1 MAKQTSFFSSI
12 SRLYPHVRP
21 IIPRLVMGL
30 LCALLASV
38 VALTIPQVLRV
49 LVNESLEPGGS
60 ADAVWTASL
69 VILGLGIAE
78 AGLVALRRQFVIN
91 PATTV
96 ETRMRVSLYGHL
108 QDLTVSFHDRWG
120 SGQLLSRAMTDL
132 NFLRRWMA
140 FGAIML
146 VVTTLTVVIG
156 VVVMFAMSWQLAL
169 IFLAAAVPIM
179 IYGFRFRTRFSK
191 VARRS
196 QDQAG
201 DLATTVEESV
211 HGIRVLKAFG
221 RSREALENF
230 NEQAEEL
237 RQTEIAK
244 AKHLAT
250 FSLVVTLLPELALGA
265 GLVVGIMLASTGELS
280 IGALVA
286 FFATA
291 AVIAAPVEFCGMLLA
306 MALTAKTAVDRHFEV
321 MDSVNTITSP
331 DQPRRPAELKGALS
345 FNNATFA
352 YEDAPDKPILK
363 DISLDIRPGETMAL
377 VGITGSGK
385 SALLQLV
392 PRLYDVT
399 AGSITIDGVDLR
411 EFSVEDLRTVVA
423 VAFEDTTLFSSSV
436 RDNVLLGA
444 PAGLPAE
451 APRGGPRGGARRR
464 PGPLRLLPP
473 GRAGHPDRRG
483 GAQPL
488 RRPAAAH
495 RPGPR
500 HRRPAQGAGPG
511 RSAVRP
517 GRPHRGT
524 RRDRL
529 REVLA
534 DTTTLIVAH
543 RPSTVALADRVALLE
558 DGRITAVGTHA
569 ELLAAEPP
577 LPLRDRQPRPG
588 TAGPGLRTAGL
599 RTVRPQR
606 RGGFPMS
613 SATFGTANED
623 NAHLSK
629 SESKTVRRR
638 SLALLR
644 LPDPPGPPAVLAD
657 HRRRRAVP
665 GRPRRRA
672 GADRLRHRP
681 RPAGPERRRQ
691 PPAGAHRRRLPGRRR
706 RHGRA
711 SPPCT

>member
-1 MAKQTSFFSSI
+1 MAKQTSFFRSI

-21 IIPRLVMGL
+21 IIPRLLMGL
-30 LCALLASV
+30 ISALLASL

-49 LVNESLEPGGS
+49 LINTSLKPGGA
-60 ADAVWTASL
+60 ADAVWSAAV
-69 VILGLGIAE
+69 VILILGIAE

-96 ETRMRVSLYGHL
+96 EARMRVSLYGHL
-108 QDLTVSFHDRWG
+108 QNLTVSFHDRWG

-156 VVVMFAMSWQLAL
+156 IVVMFSMSWQLAL

-179 IYGFRFRTRFSK
+179 AYSFRFRTRFSK

-244 AKHLAT
+244 AKHQAAFT
-250 FSLVVTLLPELALGA
+250 MVVTLLPELALGS
-265 GLVVGIMLASTGELS
+265 GLVVGVMLCASGQLS

-291 AVIAAPVEFCGMLLA
+291 AVIATPVEFSGMLLA
-306 MALTAKTAVDRHFEV
+306 MALTAKTAIDRHFEV

-331 DQPRRPAELKGALS
+331 SAPHTPTQLKGALT
-345 FNNATFA
+345 FTNATFA
-352 YEDAPDKPILK
+352 FEDAPDKPILK
-363 DISLDIRPGETMAL
+363 DINLEVRPGETMAL

-385 SALLQLV
+385 SALIQLV

-399 AGSITIDGVDLR
+399 DGSITIDGIDLR
-411 EFSVEDLRTVVA
+411 EFDVDALRRVVG

-444 PAGLPAE
+444 PDRTEEALDEALDVAQAHFAYSLPQGVDTLIGEEGLSLSGGQRQRIAL
-451 APRGGPRGGARRR
+451 ARAIAARPRVLVLDD
-464 PGPLRLLPP
+464 PL
-473 GRAGHPDRRG
+473 
-483 GAQPL
+483 
-488 RRPAAAH
+488 
-495 RPGPR
+495 
-500 HRRPAQGAGPG
+500 
-511 RSAVRP
+511 SALDV
-517 GRPHRGT
+517 HT
-524 RRDRL
+524 EELVETRL
-529 REVLA
+529 RAVLK

-558 DGRITAVGTHA
+558 AGRIAAVGTHTDLLAHNPHYRYVIASLDQEPRDLDSEMA
-569 ELLAAEPP
+569 ELDEAADAQSGDFI
-577 LPLRDRQPRPG
+577 R
-588 TAGPGLRTAGL
+588 
-599 RTVRPQR
+599 
-606 RGGFPMS
+606 
-613 SATFGTANED
+613 
-623 NAHLSK
+623 
-629 SESKTVRRR
+629 
-638 SLALLR
+638 
-644 LPDPPGPPAVLAD
+644 
-657 HRRRRAVP
+657 
-665 GRPRRRA
+665 
-672 GADRLRHRP
+672 
-681 RPAGPERRRQ
+681 
-691 PPAGAHRRRLPGRRR
+691 
-706 RHGRA
+706 
-711 SPPCT
+711 

>member
-1 MAKQTSFFSSI
+1 MAKQTSFFRSI

-49 LVNESLEPGGS
+49 LVNESLTPGGAS
-60 ADAVWTASL
+60 DAVWTAAV
-69 VILGLGIAE
+69 VILVLGIAE

-156 VVVMFAMSWQLAL
+156 IVVMFSMSWQLAL
-169 IFLAAAVPIM
+169 IFLAAAAPIM
-179 IYGFRFRTRFSK
+179 AYGFRFRTRFSK

-237 RQTEIAK
+237 RQTEIVK
-244 AKHLAT
+244 AKHQAT
-250 FSLVVTLLPELALGA
+250 FTMVVTLLPELALGA
-265 GLVVGIMLASTGELS
+265 GLVVGVMLCASGQLS

-291 AVIAAPVEFCGMLLA
+291 AVIATPVEFSGMLLA
-306 MALTAKTAVDRHFEV
+306 MALTAKSAVDRHFEV

-331 DQPRRPAELKGALS
+331 PEPRTPSLLLGALS

-352 YEDAPDKPILK
+352 FEDAPDKPILTN
-363 DISLDIRPGETMAL
+363 INLDVRPGETMAL

-385 SALLQLV
+385 SALIQLV

-399 AGSITIDGVDLR
+399 DGSITIDRVDLR
-411 EFSVEDLRTVVA
+411 EFDVDGLRRVVG

-444 PAGLPAE
+444 PDRSEEALDEALDVAQAHFAYSLPEGVDTLIGEEGLSLSGGQRQRIAL
-451 APRGGPRGGARRR
+451 ARAIAARPRVLVLDD
-464 PGPLRLLPP
+464 PL
-473 GRAGHPDRRG
+473 
-483 GAQPL
+483 
-488 RRPAAAH
+488 
-495 RPGPR
+495 
-500 HRRPAQGAGPG
+500 
-511 RSAVRP
+511 SALDV
-517 GRPHRGT
+517 HT
-524 RRDRL
+524 EELVETRL
-529 REVLA
+529 RAVLK

-543 RPSTVALADRVALLE
+543 RPSTVALADRVALLK
-558 DGRITAVGTHA
+558 DGRIAAVGTHT
-569 ELLAAEPP
+569 ELLAHNPHYRYVIASLGQEP
-577 LPLRDRQPRPG
+577 RD
-588 TAGPGLRTAGL
+588 LDSEL
-599 RTVRPQR
+599 
-606 RGGFPMS
+606 S
-613 SATFGTANED
+613 ELED
-623 NAHLSK
+623 
-629 SESKTVRRR
+629 ESKDSIR
-638 SLALLR
+638 
-644 LPDPPGPPAVLAD
+644 
-657 HRRRRAVP
+657 
-665 GRPRRRA
+665 
-672 GADRLRHRP
+672 
-681 RPAGPERRRQ
+681 
-691 PPAGAHRRRLPGRRR
+691 
-706 RHGRA
+706 
-711 SPPCT
+711 

>member
-1 MAKQTSFFSSI
+1 MAKQTPFFSSI

-21 IIPRLVMGL
+21 IMPRLVLGL
-30 LCALLASV
+30 VSALMASL
-38 VALTIPQVLRV
+38 VALAIPQVLRV
-49 LVNESLEPGGS
+49 LINDWLRPGGS
-60 ADAVWTASL
+60 TQAVWIASV
-69 VILGLGIAE
+69 VILLLGIAE

-96 ETRMRVSLYGHL
+96 ETRMRVSLYDHL

-156 VVVMFAMSWQLAL
+156 VVVMFALSWQLAL

-237 RQTEIAK
+237 RQTEIVK
-244 AKHLAT
+244 AKHLAA

-265 GLVVGIMLASTGELS
+265 GLVVGIMLAADGGLS
-280 IGALVA
+280 IGSLVA

-331 DQPRRPAELKGALS
+331 PQPRRPAELKGALG
-345 FNNATFA
+345 FHNATFA
-352 YEDAPDKPILK
+352 FEDAPDKPILK
-363 DISLDIRPGETMAL
+363 DICLDIRPGETMAL

-392 PRLYDVT
+392 PRLFEVT
-399 AGSITIDGVDLR
+399 AGSVTIDGVDLR
-411 EFSVEDLRTVVA
+411 EFSVEELRTIVS

-436 RDNVLLGA
+436 RDNVLLGVQGQELA
-444 PAGLPAE
+444 ERREEILAE
-451 APRGGPRGGARRR
+451 ALDTAQAHFAYSLPEGLDTLIGEEGLSLSGGQRQRIALARAVAAK
-464 PGPLRLLPP
+464 PKVLVLDDPL
-473 GRAGHPDRRG
+473 
-483 GAQPL
+483 
-488 RRPAAAH
+488 
-495 RPGPR
+495 
-500 HRRPAQGAGPG
+500 
-511 RSAVRP
+511 SALDVN
-517 GRPHRGT
+517 T
-524 RRDRL
+524 EELVEARL
-529 REVLA
+529 RAVLA

-558 DGRITAVGTHA
+558 DGRIAAVGTHT
-569 ELLAAEPP
+569 ELLAENSHYRYVIASLDPEPRDLDSELSALEAEEVS
-577 LPLRDRQPRPG
+577 R
-588 TAGPGLRTAGL
+588 
-599 RTVRPQR
+599 
-606 RGGFPMS
+606 
-613 SATFGTANED
+613 
-623 NAHLSK
+623 
-629 SESKTVRRR
+629 
-638 SLALLR
+638 
-644 LPDPPGPPAVLAD
+644 
-657 HRRRRAVP
+657 
-665 GRPRRRA
+665 
-672 GADRLRHRP
+672 
-681 RPAGPERRRQ
+681 
-691 PPAGAHRRRLPGRRR
+691 
-706 RHGRA
+706 
-711 SPPCT
+711 

>member
-1 MAKQTSFFSSI
+1 MARQTPFFRSI

-21 IIPRLVMGL
+21 IIPRLLLGL

-38 VALTIPQVLRV
+38 VALAIPQVLRV
-49 LVNESLEPGGS
+49 LINESLKPGG
-60 ADAVWTASL
+60 ATEAVWVSAGLIL
-69 VILGLGIAE
+69 VLGVAE

-146 VVTTLTVVIG
+146 VVTTLTVIIG
-156 VVVMFAMSWQLAL
+156 ISVMFAMSWQLAL

-179 IYGFRFRTRFSK
+179 AYSFRFRTRFSK

-237 RQTEIAK
+237 RQTEIQK
-244 AKHLAT
+244 ARHQAT
-250 FSLVVTLLPELALGA
+250 FTMVVTLLPELALGA
-265 GLVVGIMLASTGELS
+265 GLVVGVMLCAGGQLD

-291 AVIAAPVEFCGMLLA
+291 AVIASPVEFSGMLLA
-306 MALTAKTAVDRHFEV
+306 MALTAKTAVDRHYEV
-321 MDSVNTITSP
+321 MDSENTITSP
-331 DQPRRPAELKGALS
+331 PEPRVPDRLEGALR
-345 FNNATFA
+345 FNNASFA
-352 YEDAPDKPILK
+352 FDDAPDKPILK
-363 DISLDIRPGETMAL
+363 DINLEVRPGETMAL

-385 SALLQLV
+385 SALIQLV

-399 AGSITIDGVDLR
+399 AGAITIDDVDLR
-411 EFSVEDLRTVVA
+411 AFDVAELRRIVG

-444 PAGLPAE
+444 RERTDSVLDEALDVAQAHFAYSLPEGVDTLIGEEGLSLSGGQRQRIAL
-451 APRGGPRGGARRR
+451 ARAIAARPRILVLDD
-464 PGPLRLLPP
+464 PL
-473 GRAGHPDRRG
+473 
-483 GAQPL
+483 
-488 RRPAAAH
+488 
-495 RPGPR
+495 
-500 HRRPAQGAGPG
+500 
-511 RSAVRP
+511 SALDV
-517 GRPHRGT
+517 HT
-524 RRDRL
+524 EELVETRL
-529 REVLA
+529 REVLK

-558 DGRITAVGTHA
+558 EGRITAVGTHT
-569 ELLAAEPP
+569 ELLAGNHHYRYVIASLDQEPRDLDSELSDLEDHAEEAI
-577 LPLRDRQPRPG
+577 R
-588 TAGPGLRTAGL
+588 
-599 RTVRPQR
+599 
-606 RGGFPMS
+606 
-613 SATFGTANED
+613 
-623 NAHLSK
+623 
-629 SESKTVRRR
+629 
-638 SLALLR
+638 
-644 LPDPPGPPAVLAD
+644 
-657 HRRRRAVP
+657 
-665 GRPRRRA
+665 
-672 GADRLRHRP
+672 
-681 RPAGPERRRQ
+681 
-691 PPAGAHRRRLPGRRR
+691 
-706 RHGRA
+706 
-711 SPPCT
+711 

>member
-1 MAKQTSFFSSI
+1 MAKQTSFFRSI

-38 VALTIPQVLRV
+38 VALTIPQVLRI
-49 LVNESLEPGGS
+49 LVNESLKPGGAS
-60 ADAVWTASL
+60 DAVWTAAV
-69 VILGLGIAE
+69 VILVLGIAE

-156 VVVMFAMSWQLAL
+156 IVVMFSMSWQLAL

-179 IYGFRFRTRFSK
+179 AYGFRFRTRFSK

-237 RQTEIAK
+237 RQTEIVK
-244 AKHLAT
+244 AKHQAT
-250 FSLVVTLLPELALGA
+250 FTMVVTLLPELALGA
-265 GLVVGIMLASTGELS
+265 GLVVGVMLCASGQLS

-291 AVIAAPVEFCGMLLA
+291 AVIAAPVEFSGMLLA
-306 MALTAKTAVDRHFEV
+306 MALTAKSAVDRHFEV

-331 DQPRRPAELKGALS
+331 PVPRTPSLLLGALS
-345 FNNATFA
+345 FKNATFA
-352 YEDAPDKPILK
+352 FEDAPDKPILK
-363 DISLDIRPGETMAL
+363 NISLDVRPGETMAL

-385 SALLQLV
+385 SALIQLV
-392 PRLYDVT
+392 PRLFDVT
-399 AGSITIDGVDLR
+399 DGSITIDGVDLR
-411 EFSVEDLRTVVA
+411 EFDVDGLRRVVG

-444 PAGLPAE
+444 PDRTEAALDEALDVAQAHFAYSLPEGVDTLIGEEGLSLSGGQRQRIAL
-451 APRGGPRGGARRR
+451 ARAIAARPRVLVLDD
-464 PGPLRLLPP
+464 PL
-473 GRAGHPDRRG
+473 
-483 GAQPL
+483 
-488 RRPAAAH
+488 
-495 RPGPR
+495 
-500 HRRPAQGAGPG
+500 
-511 RSAVRP
+511 SALDV
-517 GRPHRGT
+517 HT
-524 RRDRL
+524 EELVETRL
-529 REVLA
+529 RAVLK

-558 DGRITAVGTHA
+558 EGRIAAVGTHT
-569 ELLAAEPP
+569 ELLAHNPHYRYVIASLDQEP
-577 LPLRDRQPRPG
+577 RD
-588 TAGPGLRTAGL
+588 LDSEL
-599 RTVRPQR
+599 
-606 RGGFPMS
+606 S
-613 SATFGTANED
+613 ELED
-623 NAHLSK
+623 E
-629 SESKTVRRR
+629 SEDSIR
-638 SLALLR
+638 
-644 LPDPPGPPAVLAD
+644 
-657 HRRRRAVP
+657 
-665 GRPRRRA
+665 
-672 GADRLRHRP
+672 
-681 RPAGPERRRQ
+681 
-691 PPAGAHRRRLPGRRR
+691 
-706 RHGRA
+706 
-711 SPPCT
+711 

>member
-49 LVNESLEPGGS
+49 LINQSLQPGGS
-60 ADAVWTASL
+60 TDAVWIASL
-69 VILGLGIAE
+69 IILCLGIAE

-156 VVVMFAMSWQLAL
+156 VVVMFTMSWQLAL

-265 GLVVGIMLASTGELS
+265 GLVVGVMLASTGELS

-291 AVIAAPVEFCGMLLA
+291 AVIATPVEFCGMLLA

-331 DQPRRPAELKGALS
+331 GQPRRLAELKGALS
-345 FNNATFA
+345 FNAATFA

-363 DISLDIRPGETMAL
+363 DINLDIRPGETMAL

-392 PRLYDVT
+392 PRLYEVT
-399 AGSITIDGVDLR
+399 DGSITIDGVDLR
-411 EFSVEDLRTVVA
+411 EFSVEELRTVVA

-436 RDNVLLGA
+436 RDNVMLGA

-451 APRGGPRGGARRR
+451 RREEALEEALDVAQAHFAYSLPNGLDTLIGEEGLSLSGGQRQRIALARAIAARPRVLVLDD
-464 PGPLRLLPP
+464 PL
-473 GRAGHPDRRG
+473 
-483 GAQPL
+483 
-488 RRPAAAH
+488 
-495 RPGPR
+495 
-500 HRRPAQGAGPG
+500 
-511 RSAVRP
+511 SALDV
-517 GRPHRGT
+517 HT
-524 RRDRL
+524 EELVETRL
-529 REVLA
+529 REVLS

-543 RPSTVALADRVALLE
+543 RPSTVARADRVALLE
-558 DGRITAVGTHA
+558 DGRITAVGTHT
-569 ELLAAEPP
+569 ELLAENRHYRYVIASLDPEPRDLDSDLLDSDLSGLNAEEVS
-577 LPLRDRQPRPG
+577 R
-588 TAGPGLRTAGL
+588 
-599 RTVRPQR
+599 
-606 RGGFPMS
+606 
-613 SATFGTANED
+613 
-623 NAHLSK
+623 
-629 SESKTVRRR
+629 
-638 SLALLR
+638 
-644 LPDPPGPPAVLAD
+644 
-657 HRRRRAVP
+657 
-665 GRPRRRA
+665 
-672 GADRLRHRP
+672 
-681 RPAGPERRRQ
+681 
-691 PPAGAHRRRLPGRRR
+691 
-706 RHGRA
+706 
-711 SPPCT
+711 

>member
-1 MAKQTSFFSSI
+1 MAKQTSFFRSI

-21 IIPRLVMGL
+21 ILLRLVLGL
-30 LCALLASV
+30 LSALLASL

-49 LVNESLEPGGS
+49 LINESLKPGG
-60 ADAVWTASL
+60 AHDAVWTAAV
-69 VILGLGIAE
+69 VILLLGIAE
-78 AGLVALRRQFVIN
+78 AVLVALRRQFVIN

-156 VVVMFAMSWQLAL
+156 IVVMFSMSWQLAL
-169 IFLAAAVPIM
+169 IFMAAAVPIM
-179 IYGFRFRTRFSK
+179 AYSFRFRTRFSK

-244 AKHLAT
+244 AKHQAT
-250 FSLVVTLLPELALGA
+250 FTLVVTLLPELALGA
-265 GLVVGIMLASTGELS
+265 GLVVGVMLCASGQLS

-291 AVIAAPVEFCGMLLA
+291 AVVATPVEFSGMLLA
-306 MALTAKTAVDRHFEV
+306 MALTAKTAIDRHFEV
-321 MDSVNTITSP
+321 MESVNTITSP
-331 DQPRRPAELKGALS
+331 PAPRKPAELKGALS

-352 YEDAPDKPILK
+352 FEDAPDKPILA
-363 DISLDIRPGETMAL
+363 DINLAVRPGETMAL

-385 SALLQLV
+385 SALIQLV

-399 AGSITIDGVDLR
+399 AGSITIDGVDVR
-411 EFSVEDLRTVVA
+411 EFDVGELRRVVA

-444 PAGLPAE
+444 TDRSEEALDEALDVAQAHFAYSLPAGVDTLIGEEGLSLSGGQRQRIAL
-451 APRGGPRGGARRR
+451 ARAIAARPRVLVLDD
-464 PGPLRLLPP
+464 PL
-473 GRAGHPDRRG
+473 
-483 GAQPL
+483 
-488 RRPAAAH
+488 
-495 RPGPR
+495 
-500 HRRPAQGAGPG
+500 
-511 RSAVRP
+511 SALDV
-517 GRPHRGT
+517 HT
-524 RRDRL
+524 EELVENRL
-529 REVLA
+529 RAVLK

-558 DGRITAVGTHA
+558 GGRIAAVGTHT
-569 ELLAAEPP
+569 ELLAHNPHYRYVIASLDQEPRDLDSELSELEEAADAEEIT
-577 LPLRDRQPRPG
+577 R
-588 TAGPGLRTAGL
+588 
-599 RTVRPQR
+599 
-606 RGGFPMS
+606 
-613 SATFGTANED
+613 
-623 NAHLSK
+623 
-629 SESKTVRRR
+629 
-638 SLALLR
+638 
-644 LPDPPGPPAVLAD
+644 
-657 HRRRRAVP
+657 
-665 GRPRRRA
+665 
-672 GADRLRHRP
+672 
-681 RPAGPERRRQ
+681 
-691 PPAGAHRRRLPGRRR
+691 
-706 RHGRA
+706 
-711 SPPCT
+711 

>member
-1 MAKQTSFFSSI
+1 MAKQTPFFTSI
-12 SRLYPHVRP
+12 SRLYPHVKP

-30 LCALLASV
+30 LCALFASI
-38 VALTIPQVLRV
+38 VALAIPQVLRV
-49 LVNESLEPGGS
+49 LINDSLRPGG
-60 ADAVWTASL
+60 ATDAVWVASL
-69 VILGLGIAE
+69 IILGLGIAE

-169 IFLAAAVPIM
+169 IFLAAAAPIM

-244 AKHLAT
+244 AKHQAT
-250 FSLVVTLLPELALGA
+250 FSMVVTLLPELALGA
-265 GLVVGIMLASTGELS
+265 GLVVGIMLAADGQLS
-280 IGALVA
+280 IGSLVA

-291 AVIAAPVEFCGMLLA
+291 AVVAAPVEFSGMLLA
-306 MALTAKTAVDRHFEV
+306 MALTAKTAIDRHFEV
-321 MDSVNTITSP
+321 MDAANTITSP
-331 DQPRRPAELKGALS
+331 EHPREPGLLKGALS
-345 FNNATFA
+345 FNAATFA
-352 YEDAPDKPILK
+352 FEDAPDKPILK
-363 DISLDIRPGETMAL
+363 DVSLDIRPGETMAL

-411 EFSVEDLRTVVA
+411 EFSVEQLRTVVG
-423 VAFEDTTLFSSSV
+423 VAFEDTTLFSNSV

-444 PAGLPAE
+444 KERSQETLEEALDVAQAHFAYSLPDGLDTLIGEEGLSLSGGQRQRIALARAIAAKPKVLVLDDPLSALDVNTEELVE
-451 APRGGPRGGARRR
+451 A
-464 PGPLRLLPP
+464 
-473 GRAGHPDRRG
+473 
-483 GAQPL
+483 
-488 RRPAAAH
+488 
-495 RPGPR
+495 
-500 HRRPAQGAGPG
+500 
-511 RSAVRP
+511 
-517 GRPHRGT
+517 
-524 RRDRL
+524 RL

-558 DGRITAVGTHA
+558 DGRIAAVGTHA
-569 ELLAAEPP
+569 ELLAHNEHYRYVIASLETEPRD
-577 LPLRDRQPRPG
+577 LDSELSDLSDLRD
-588 TAGPGLRTAGL
+588 
-599 RTVRPQR
+599 
-606 RGGFPMS
+606 
-613 SATFGTANED
+613 
-623 NAHLSK
+623 
-629 SESKTVRRR
+629 ESKEISR
-638 SLALLR
+638 
-644 LPDPPGPPAVLAD
+644 
-657 HRRRRAVP
+657 
-665 GRPRRRA
+665 
-672 GADRLRHRP
+672 
-681 RPAGPERRRQ
+681 
-691 PPAGAHRRRLPGRRR
+691 
-706 RHGRA
+706 
-711 SPPCT
+711 

>member
-1 MAKQTSFFSSI
+1 MAKQTSFFRSI

-49 LVNESLEPGGS
+49 LVNESLKPGGAS
-60 ADAVWTASL
+60 DAVWTAAV
-69 VILGLGIAE
+69 VILVLGIAE

-156 VVVMFAMSWQLAL
+156 IVVMFSMSWQLAL

-179 IYGFRFRTRFSK
+179 AYGFRFRTRFSK

-237 RQTEIAK
+237 RQTEIVK
-244 AKHLAT
+244 AKHQAT
-250 FSLVVTLLPELALGA
+250 FTMVVTLLPELALGA
-265 GLVVGIMLASTGELS
+265 GLVVGVMLCASGQLS

-291 AVIAAPVEFCGMLLA
+291 AVIATPVEFSGMLLA
-306 MALTAKTAVDRHFEV
+306 MALTAKSAVDRHFEV

-331 DQPRRPAELKGALS
+331 PAPRTPSHLKGALS
-345 FNNATFA
+345 FKNATFA
-352 YEDAPDKPILK
+352 FEDAPDKPILK
-363 DISLDIRPGETMAL
+363 EINLDVRPGETMAL

-385 SALLQLV
+385 SALIQLV
-392 PRLYDVT
+392 PRLFDVT
-399 AGSITIDGVDLR
+399 DGSITIDGVDLR
-411 EFSVEDLRTVVA
+411 EFDVDGLRRVVG

-444 PAGLPAE
+444 PDRTEAALDEALDVAQAHFAYSLPEGVDTLIGEEGLSLSGGQRQRIAL
-451 APRGGPRGGARRR
+451 ARAIAARPRVLVLDD
-464 PGPLRLLPP
+464 PL
-473 GRAGHPDRRG
+473 
-483 GAQPL
+483 
-488 RRPAAAH
+488 
-495 RPGPR
+495 
-500 HRRPAQGAGPG
+500 
-511 RSAVRP
+511 SALDV
-517 GRPHRGT
+517 HT
-524 RRDRL
+524 EELVETRL
-529 REVLA
+529 RAVLK

-558 DGRITAVGTHA
+558 EGRIAAVGTHT
-569 ELLAAEPP
+569 ELLAHNPHYRYVIASLDQEP
-577 LPLRDRQPRPG
+577 RD
-588 TAGPGLRTAGL
+588 LDSEL
-599 RTVRPQR
+599 
-606 RGGFPMS
+606 S
-613 SATFGTANED
+613 ELED
-623 NAHLSK
+623 E
-629 SESKTVRRR
+629 SEDSIR
-638 SLALLR
+638 
-644 LPDPPGPPAVLAD
+644 
-657 HRRRRAVP
+657 
-665 GRPRRRA
+665 
-672 GADRLRHRP
+672 
-681 RPAGPERRRQ
+681 
-691 PPAGAHRRRLPGRRR
+691 
-706 RHGRA
+706 
-711 SPPCT
+711 

>member
-1 MAKQTSFFSSI
+1 
-12 SRLYPHVRP
+12 
-21 IIPRLVMGL
+21 MGL
-30 LCALLASV
+30 LCALFASV

-49 LVNESLEPGGS
+49 LINDSLQAGGAPDS
-60 ADAVWTASL
+60 VWVAAIIIL
-69 VILGLGIAE
+69 VLGIAE
-78 AGLVALRRQFVIN
+78 AVLVALRRQFVIN

-156 VVVMFAMSWQLAL
+156 VAVMFSMSWQLAL

-265 GLVVGIMLASTGELS
+265 GLVVGILLASTDQLS
-280 IGALVA
+280 IGSLVA

-291 AVIAAPVEFCGMLLA
+291 AVVAAPVEYCGMLLA
-306 MALTAKTAVDRHFEV
+306 MALTAKSAVDRHFEV
-321 MDSVNTITSP
+321 MDAQNTITSP
-331 DQPRRPAELKGALS
+331 DQPRRPAGLKGALS
-345 FNNATFA
+345 FRNASFA

-363 DISLDIRPGETMAL
+363 DITLDIRPGETMAL
-377 VGITGSGK
+377 VGITGGGK

-399 AGSITIDGVDLR
+399 GGSITIDGVDLR
-411 EFSVEDLRTVVA
+411 EFGVEELRTVVA

-444 PAGLPAE
+444 PDAGSAEGRDAALEEALDVAQAHFAYSLPHGVDTLIGEEGLSLSGGQRQRIALARAIAAKPAVLVLDDPLSALDVNTEVLVE
-451 APRGGPRGGARRR
+451 A
-464 PGPLRLLPP
+464 
-473 GRAGHPDRRG
+473 
-483 GAQPL
+483 
-488 RRPAAAH
+488 
-495 RPGPR
+495 
-500 HRRPAQGAGPG
+500 
-511 RSAVRP
+511 
-517 GRPHRGT
+517 
-524 RRDRL
+524 RL
-529 REVLA
+529 RQVLA

-558 DGRITAVGTHA
+558 DGRIAAVGTHA
-569 ELLAAEPP
+569 ELLARNSHYRYVIASLDAEP
-577 LPLRDRQPRPG
+577 RD
-588 TAGPGLRTAGL
+588 LDSEL
-599 RTVRPQR
+599 
-606 RGGFPMS
+606 
-613 SATFGTANED
+613 SALED
-623 NAHLSK
+623 Q
-629 SESKTVRRR
+629 SEEISR
-638 SLALLR
+638 
-644 LPDPPGPPAVLAD
+644 
-657 HRRRRAVP
+657 
-665 GRPRRRA
+665 
-672 GADRLRHRP
+672 
-681 RPAGPERRRQ
+681 
-691 PPAGAHRRRLPGRRR
+691 
-706 RHGRA
+706 
-711 SPPCT
+711 

>member
-12 SRLYPHVRP
+12 SRLYPHVKP

-49 LVNESLEPGGS
+49 LINQSLEPGGS
-60 ADAVWTASL
+60 TDAVWTASL

-156 VVVMFAMSWQLAL
+156 VAVMFNMSWQLAL

-244 AKHLAT
+244 AKHVAT
-250 FSLVVTLLPELALGA
+250 FSLVVTLLPELALGT

-331 DQPRRPAELKGALS
+331 ENPRHPAELQGALS
-345 FNNATFA
+345 FNHATFA
-352 YEDAPDKPILK
+352 YEDAPDKPILN
-363 DISLDIRPGETMAL
+363 DVSLDIRPGETMAL

-444 PAGLPAE
+444 PAGLPPERREE
-451 APRGGPRGGARRR
+451 ALEEALDVAQAHFAYSLPDGLDTLIGEEGLSLSGGQRQRIALARAIAARPRVLVLDD
-464 PGPLRLLPP
+464 PL
-473 GRAGHPDRRG
+473 
-483 GAQPL
+483 
-488 RRPAAAH
+488 
-495 RPGPR
+495 
-500 HRRPAQGAGPG
+500 
-511 RSAVRP
+511 SALDV
-517 GRPHRGT
+517 HT
-524 RRDRL
+524 EELVETRL
-529 REVLA
+529 REVLTA
-534 DTTTLIVAH
+534 TTTLIVAH

-558 DGRITAVGTHA
+558 DGRITAVGTHT
-569 ELLAAEPP
+569 ELLAENPHYRYVIASLDPEPRDLDSDLLDSELSGLNAEEVS
-577 LPLRDRQPRPG
+577 R
-588 TAGPGLRTAGL
+588 
-599 RTVRPQR
+599 
-606 RGGFPMS
+606 
-613 SATFGTANED
+613 
-623 NAHLSK
+623 
-629 SESKTVRRR
+629 
-638 SLALLR
+638 
-644 LPDPPGPPAVLAD
+644 
-657 HRRRRAVP
+657 
-665 GRPRRRA
+665 
-672 GADRLRHRP
+672 
-681 RPAGPERRRQ
+681 
-691 PPAGAHRRRLPGRRR
+691 
-706 RHGRA
+706 
-711 SPPCT
+711 

>member
-1 MAKQTSFFSSI
+1 MAKQSSFFTSI

-21 IIPRLVMGL
+21 ILPRLVMGL
-30 LCALLASV
+30 LSALLASV
-38 VALTIPQVLRV
+38 VALAIPQVLRV
-49 LVNESLEPGGS
+49 LVNESLAPGGS
-60 ADAVWTASL
+60 PDAVWGASL
-69 VILGLGIAE
+69 VVLGLGIAE

-156 VVVMFAMSWQLAL
+156 VAVMFSMSWQLAL

-265 GLVVGIMLASTGELS
+265 GLVVGILLVSSGQLT
-280 IGALVA
+280 IGSLVA

-291 AVIAAPVEFCGMLLA
+291 AVVAAPVEFCGMLLA
-306 MALTAKTAVDRHFEV
+306 MALTAKSAVDRHFEV
-321 MDSVNTITSP
+321 MDAENTITSP
-331 DQPRRPAELKGALS
+331 DRPRRPAEVKGALS
-345 FNNATFA
+345 FRNATFA
-352 YEDAPDKPILK
+352 FEDAPDKPILK
-363 DISLDIRPGETMAL
+363 DVNLDIRPGETMAL

-399 AGSITIDGVDLR
+399 GGSILIDGVDVR
-411 EFSVEDLRTVVA
+411 EFAVEDLRTVVA

-436 RDNVLLGA
+436 RDNVLLGV
-444 PAGLPAE
+444 AGPAE
-451 APRGGPRGGARRR
+451 GSHAGQAEDRDAALEEALDVAQAHFAYSLPDGVDTLIGEEGLSLSGGQRQRIALARAIAAK
-464 PGPLRLLPP
+464 PSVLVLDDPL
-473 GRAGHPDRRG
+473 
-483 GAQPL
+483 
-488 RRPAAAH
+488 
-495 RPGPR
+495 
-500 HRRPAQGAGPG
+500 
-511 RSAVRP
+511 SALDVNTEELVER
-517 GRPHRGT
+517 
-524 RRDRL
+524 RL
-529 REVLA
+529 RHVLA

-558 DGRITAVGTHA
+558 EGRITAVGTHA
-569 ELLAAEPP
+569 ELLAKNSHYRYVIASLDPEP
-577 LPLRDRQPRPG
+577 RD
-588 TAGPGLRTAGL
+588 LDSEL
-599 RTVRPQR
+599 
-606 RGGFPMS
+606 
-613 SATFGTANED
+613 SALED
-623 NAHLSK
+623 R
-629 SESKTVRRR
+629 SEEISR
-638 SLALLR
+638 
-644 LPDPPGPPAVLAD
+644 
-657 HRRRRAVP
+657 
-665 GRPRRRA
+665 
-672 GADRLRHRP
+672 
-681 RPAGPERRRQ
+681 
-691 PPAGAHRRRLPGRRR
+691 
-706 RHGRA
+706 
-711 SPPCT
+711 

>member
-1 MAKQTSFFSSI
+1 MAKQTPFFTSI
-12 SRLYPHVRP
+12 RRLYPHVRP
-21 IIPRLVMGL
+21 IMPRLVMGL
-30 LCALLASV
+30 VSALLASI
-38 VALTIPQVLRV
+38 VALAIPQVLRV
-49 LVNESLEPGGS
+49 LINDWLTPGGS
-60 ADAVWTASL
+60 SQAVWIASA
-69 VILGLGIAE
+69 VILMLGIAE

-96 ETRMRVSLYGHL
+96 ETRMRVSLYNHL

-265 GLVVGIMLASTGELS
+265 GLVVGVMLAAAGQLS
-280 IGALVA
+280 IGSLVA

-291 AVIAAPVEFCGMLLA
+291 AVIAAPVEFCGLLLA
-306 MALTAKTAVDRHFEV
+306 MALTAKSAVDRHFEV
-321 MDSVNTITSP
+321 MESVNTITSP
-331 DQPRRPAELKGALS
+331 EQPRRPAELRGALS
-345 FNNATFA
+345 FHNATFA
-352 YEDAPDKPILK
+352 FEDAPDKPILK
-363 DISLDIRPGETMAL
+363 DICLELRPGETMAL

-392 PRLYDVT
+392 PRLFDVT
-399 AGSITIDGVDLR
+399 AGSVTIDGVDLR
-411 EFSVEDLRTVVA
+411 EFSVEDLRAIVA

-436 RDNVLLGA
+436 RDNVLLGVRA
-444 PAGLPAE
+444 DESAERREQILAE
-451 APRGGPRGGARRR
+451 ALDTAQAHFAYSLPEGLDTLIGEEGLSLSGGQRQRIALAR
-464 PGPLRLLPP
+464 
-473 GRAGHPDRRG
+473 AV
-483 GAQPL
+483 A
-488 RRPAAAH
+488 
-495 RPGPR
+495 
-500 HRRPAQGAGPG
+500 AGPKVLVLDDPLSG
-511 RSAVRP
+511 LDVNTEELVEA
-517 GRPHRGT
+517 
-524 RRDRL
+524 RL
-529 REVLA
+529 REVLR

-558 DGRITAVGTHA
+558 DGRIAAVGAHT
-569 ELLAAEPP
+569 ELLAENSHYRYVIASLDPEPRDLDSELSALEAE
-577 LPLRDRQPRPG
+577 
-588 TAGPGLRTAGL
+588 
-599 RTVRPQR
+599 
-606 RGGFPMS
+606 
-613 SATFGTANED
+613 E
-623 NAHLSK
+623 LS
-629 SESKTVRRR
+629 R
-638 SLALLR
+638 
-644 LPDPPGPPAVLAD
+644 
-657 HRRRRAVP
+657 
-665 GRPRRRA
+665 
-672 GADRLRHRP
+672 
-681 RPAGPERRRQ
+681 
-691 PPAGAHRRRLPGRRR
+691 
-706 RHGRA
+706 
-711 SPPCT
+711 

>member
-1 MAKQTSFFSSI
+1 MAKQTSFFRSI

-21 IIPRLVMGL
+21 IIPRLVLGL

-49 LVNESLEPGGS
+49 LVNESLKPGGDS
-60 ADAVWTASL
+60 SAVWVAAV
-69 VILGLGIAE
+69 VILALGITE
-78 AGLVALRRQFVIN
+78 AVLVALRRQFVIN

-96 ETRMRVSLYGHL
+96 ETEMRVTLYGHL

-146 VVTTLTVVIG
+146 VVTTLTVIIG
-156 VVVMFAMSWQLAL
+156 IVVMFSMSWQLAL

-179 IYGFRFRTRFSK
+179 AYSFRFRTRFSK
-191 VARRS
+191 AARRS

-244 AKHLAT
+244 ARHQAT
-250 FSLVVTLLPELALGA
+250 FTMVVTLLPELALGA
-265 GLVVGIMLASTGELS
+265 GLVVGVMLCAGGQLS

-291 AVIAAPVEFCGMLLA
+291 AVMATPVEFSGMLLA
-306 MALTAKTAVDRHFEV
+306 MALTAKTALDRHFEV
-321 MDSVNTITSP
+321 MDTVNTITSP
-331 DQPRRPAELKGALS
+331 PKPRKPGQLKGALS

-352 YEDAPDKPILK
+352 FEDAPDKPILK
-363 DISLDIRPGETMAL
+363 DISLDVRPGETMAL

-385 SALLQLV
+385 SALIQLV

-411 EFSVEDLRTVVA
+411 EFDVEQLRRLVR

-436 RDNVLLGA
+436 RGNVLLGA
-444 PAGLPAE
+444 QDRTDEALDEALDVAQAHFAYSLPEGVDTLIGEEGLSLSGGQRQRLAL
-451 APRGGPRGGARRR
+451 ARAIAARPRVLVLDD
-464 PGPLRLLPP
+464 PL
-473 GRAGHPDRRG
+473 
-483 GAQPL
+483 
-488 RRPAAAH
+488 
-495 RPGPR
+495 
-500 HRRPAQGAGPG
+500 
-511 RSAVRP
+511 SALDV
-517 GRPHRGT
+517 HT
-524 RRDRL
+524 EELVETRL
-529 REVLA
+529 RAVLR

-558 DGRITAVGTHA
+558 DGRIAAVGTHT
-569 ELLAAEPP
+569 ELLATSPHYRYVIASLDREP
-577 LPLRDRQPRPG
+577 RD
-588 TAGPGLRTAGL
+588 LD
-599 RTVRPQR
+599 
-606 RGGFPMS
+606 S
-613 SATFGTANED
+613 E
-623 NAHLSK
+623 LSELEEAAD
-629 SESKTVRRR
+629 SESEDITR
-638 SLALLR
+638 
-644 LPDPPGPPAVLAD
+644 
-657 HRRRRAVP
+657 
-665 GRPRRRA
+665 
-672 GADRLRHRP
+672 
-681 RPAGPERRRQ
+681 
-691 PPAGAHRRRLPGRRR
+691 
-706 RHGRA
+706 
-711 SPPCT
+711 

>member
-1 MAKQTSFFSSI
+1 MAKQSSFFTSI

-21 IIPRLVMGL
+21 ILPRLVMGL

-38 VALTIPQVLRV
+38 MALAIPQVLRV
-49 LVNESLEPGGS
+49 LVNESLTPGGS
-60 ADAVWTASL
+60 AEAVWTASL
-69 VILGLGIAE
+69 LILVLGIAE

-156 VVVMFAMSWQLAL
+156 VAVMFAMSWQLAL

-265 GLVVGIMLASTGELS
+265 GLVVGILLASTDQLS
-280 IGALVA
+280 IGSLVA

-291 AVIAAPVEFCGMLLA
+291 AVVAAPVEFCGMLLA
-306 MALTAKTAVDRHFEV
+306 MALTAKSAVDRHFEV
-321 MDSVNTITSP
+321 MDAQNTITSP
-331 DQPRRPAELKGALS
+331 DQPRRPAGLKGALS
-345 FNNATFA
+345 FRNASFA
-352 YEDAPDKPILK
+352 FEDAPDKPILK
-363 DISLDIRPGETMAL
+363 NITLDIRPGETMAL
-377 VGITGSGK
+377 VGITGGGK

-399 AGSITIDGVDLR
+399 GGAITIDGVDLR
-411 EFSVEDLRTVVA
+411 EFAVEDLRTVVS

-444 PAGLPAE
+444 PDAGSAKGRDAALEEALDVAQAHFAYSLPDGVDTLIGEEGLSLSGGQRQRIALARAIAAKPAVLVLDDPLSALDVNTEVLVE
-451 APRGGPRGGARRR
+451 A
-464 PGPLRLLPP
+464 
-473 GRAGHPDRRG
+473 
-483 GAQPL
+483 
-488 RRPAAAH
+488 
-495 RPGPR
+495 
-500 HRRPAQGAGPG
+500 
-511 RSAVRP
+511 
-517 GRPHRGT
+517 
-524 RRDRL
+524 RL
-529 REVLA
+529 RKVLA

-558 DGRITAVGTHA
+558 DGRIAAVGTHA
-569 ELLAAEPP
+569 ELLAKNSHYRYVIASLDPEP
-577 LPLRDRQPRPG
+577 RD
-588 TAGPGLRTAGL
+588 LDSEL
-599 RTVRPQR
+599 
-606 RGGFPMS
+606 
-613 SATFGTANED
+613 SALED
-623 NAHLSK
+623 Q
-629 SESKTVRRR
+629 SEEISR
-638 SLALLR
+638 
-644 LPDPPGPPAVLAD
+644 
-657 HRRRRAVP
+657 
-665 GRPRRRA
+665 
-672 GADRLRHRP
+672 
-681 RPAGPERRRQ
+681 
-691 PPAGAHRRRLPGRRR
+691 
-706 RHGRA
+706 
-711 SPPCT
+711 

>member
-1 MAKQTSFFSSI
+1 
-12 SRLYPHVRP
+12 
-21 IIPRLVMGL
+21 MGL

-38 VALTIPQVLRV
+38 VALAIPQVLRV
-49 LVNESLEPGGS
+49 LVNQSLQPGGS
-60 ADAVWTASL
+60 TDAVWIASL
-69 VILGLGIAE
+69 IILGLGIAE

-156 VVVMFAMSWQLAL
+156 VAVMFSMSWQLAL

-265 GLVVGIMLASTGELS
+265 GLVVGILLASTGELS

-291 AVIAAPVEFCGMLLA
+291 AVIATPVEFCGMLLA

-331 DQPRRPAELKGALS
+331 DKPAPPRRAEGRPQLQQRHVRLRG
-345 FNNATFA
+345 
-352 YEDAPDKPILK
+352 
-363 DISLDIRPGETMAL
+363 RPGQTDPQRHQPGHQTRRNHGPGGHHGQRQER
-377 VGITGSGK
+377 
-385 SALLQLV
+385 
-392 PRLYDVT
+392 P
-399 AGSITIDGVDLR
+399 
-411 EFSVEDLRTVVA
+411 
-423 VAFEDTTLFSSSV
+423 
-436 RDNVLLGA
+436 A
-444 PAGLPAE
+444 PA
-451 APRGGPRGGARRR
+451 
-464 PGPLRLLPP
+464 
-473 GRAGHPDRRG
+473 
-483 GAQPL
+483 
-488 RRPAAAH
+488 
-495 RPGPR
+495 
-500 HRRPAQGAGPG
+500 
-511 RSAVRP
+511 
-517 GRPHRGT
+517 
-524 RRDRL
+524 
-529 REVLA
+529 
-534 DTTTLIVAH
+534 
-543 RPSTVALADRVALLE
+543 
-558 DGRITAVGTHA
+558 
-569 ELLAAEPP
+569 
-577 LPLRDRQPRPG
+577 
-588 TAGPGLRTAGL
+588 
-599 RTVRPQR
+599 
-606 RGGFPMS
+606 
-613 SATFGTANED
+613 
-623 NAHLSK
+623 
-629 SESKTVRRR
+629 
-638 SLALLR
+638 
-644 LPDPPGPPAVLAD
+644 GPPAVRG
-657 HRRRRAVP
+657 HRRF
-665 GRPRRRA
+665 
-672 GADRLRHRP
+672 HH
-681 RPAGPERRRQ
+681 
-691 PPAGAHRRRLPGRRR
+691 HRRGGPARVQRRGAAHGGRRR
-706 RHGRA
+706 V
-711 SPPCT
+711 